1 MIMIMIIIIIIFSSN
16 ICGVISLLI
25 LYMTLIVNLRLLH
38 PSSLVIE
45 QGIAS
50 SFSVTSLHFDHIN
63 DHQQH
68 IIMVDRSITFAR
80 PFTQSRPA
88 SFKGGDPAAGSPTA
102 TLLRLLPRC

>member
-1 MIMIMIIIIIIFSSN
+1 MCKAIFYLPLELLSLLLDDLIMIMIIIIIIIIIFSSN

-50 SFSVTSLHFDHIN
+50 SF
-63 DHQQH
+63 
-68 IIMVDRSITFAR
+68 
-80 PFTQSRPA
+80 
-88 SFKGGDPAAGSPTA
+88 
-102 TLLRLLPRC
+102 

>member
-1 MIMIMIIIIIIFSSN
+1 MKNYANMCKAIFYLPLELLSLLLDDDNDNYIIIIFSSN

-50 SFSVTSLHFDHIN
+50 SF
-63 DHQQH
+63 
-68 IIMVDRSITFAR
+68 
-80 PFTQSRPA
+80 
-88 SFKGGDPAAGSPTA
+88 
-102 TLLRLLPRC
+102 